1 MKYEIKPSSRFK
13 KDMKLVKKR
22 GYDPRLIETVIKTLA
37 NGRRWTKST
46 ETISSSVIIPAFM
59 NVTLHRTGC
68 SSTRSTMRS
77 SFCFC
82 PEPEHTAISFNDENS
97 SAPQGSSQ
105 KALRGA
111 AM

>member
-37 NGRRWTKST
+37 NGEPLDKKYRDHILVGDYSGFH
-46 ETISSSVIIPAFM
+46 ECHI
-59 NVTLHRTGC
+59 GC

-77 SFCFC
+77 SICFC

-97 SAPQGSSQ
+97 SAPQGPSQ